1 MTEKLSELLRSQ
13 NTIPLSDTTKG
24 DKADKEIVDRLK
36 MELQKFKQDTKGS
49 NDSLSSAV
57 KELEGKM
64 KTANKYLPP
73 LVKSTRHQLLH
84 KNNKVLI
91 YAPACMWKTICGW
104 HYYSANYTFEEGEDS
119 KVSCAKCQLSAQ
131 QQGGQVCWQLADLFK
146 AQDRMSDQWT
156 GVSTRHKS
164 SANKT
169 NAVEGWAG
177 WKLSDT
183 DTKWCLLN
191 KPCTSPKFILNPPQI
206 DLKPSLN
213 KAWTNS
219 ETNLK

>member
-73 LVKSTRHQLLH
+73 LVKSTRHQLLQQEQQSSDLRPRVH
-84 KNNKVLI
+84 VENDLRVALL
-91 YAPACMWKTICGW
+91 
-104 HYYSANYTFEEGEDS
+104 FS
-119 KVSCAKCQLSAQ
+119 KLH
-131 QQGGQVCWQLADLFK
+131 L
-146 AQDRMSDQWT
+146 
-156 GVSTRHKS
+156 
-164 SANKT
+164 
-169 NAVEGWAG
+169 
-177 WKLSDT
+177 
-183 DTKWCLLN
+183 
-191 KPCTSPKFILNPPQI
+191 
-206 DLKPSLN
+206 
-213 KAWTNS
+213 
-219 ETNLK
+219 

>member
-13 NTIPLSDTTKG
+13 NTIPLSAPDTTKG

-57 KELEGKM
+57 KELEEKM

-131 QQGGQVCWQLADLFK
+131 QQGGQVCWQLADL
-146 AQDRMSDQWT
+146 S
-156 GVSTRHKS
+156 
-164 SANKT
+164 
-169 NAVEGWAG
+169 
-177 WKLSDT
+177 KLRTECPINGQMCQLD
-183 DTKWCLLN
+183 
-191 KPCTSPKFILNPPQI
+191 
-206 DLKPSLN
+206 
-213 KAWTNS
+213 
-219 ETNLK
+219 TNLRPTKRMLSRGGQDGNFLTQTQSDVC

>member
-1 MTEKLSELLRSQ
+1 VLCNTQEVAGQSANLGRWKSNIILEYAQEALESLAVNASQSFVMTEKLSELLRSQ
-13 NTIPLSDTTKG
+13 NTIPLSAPDTTKG

-57 KELEGKM
+57 KELEEKM

-131 QQGGQVCWQLADLFK
+131 QQGGQVC
-146 AQDRMSDQWT
+146 
-156 GVSTRHKS
+156 
-164 SANKT
+164 
-169 NAVEGWAG
+169 
-177 WKLSDT
+177 
-183 DTKWCLLN
+183 
-191 KPCTSPKFILNPPQI
+191 
-206 DLKPSLN
+206 
-213 KAWTNS
+213 
-219 ETNLK
+219 